1 MTYTFKDLL
10 QGDYAFA
17 IYHDEN
23 KNSKLDKNML
33 GVPTEY
39 YGFSNN
45 ARRTFSA
52 PSFQESS
59 FDLNKDVKQT
69 IGLK

>member
-1 MTYTFKDLL
+1 
-10 QGDYAFA
+10 
-17 IYHDEN
+17 
-23 KNSKLDKNML
+23 ML

-52 PSFQESS
+52 PSFGESS
-59 FDLNKDVKQT
+59 FNLNKDVKQT
-69 IGLK
+69 IVLK